1 MIFLV
6 SLESGMSLSPTNTH
20 GVFSI
25 FAQGQGHVPLPRVE
39 VVTFLRDKYKS
50 VMSTS
55 RQTNGTHGCLMS
67 PQKVRY
73 YLKVSSYLQERFCA
87 DLQTS
92 DITPGMST
100 NTFEIYQSLRTF
112 GSRKRVYL
120 I

>member
-1 MIFLV
+1 MIFA
-6 SLESGMSLSPTNTH
+6 E
-20 GVFSI
+20 
-25 FAQGQGHVPLPRVE
+25 GQGHVPLPRVK
-39 VVTFLRDKYKS
+39 VFTFLRDKYKS

-55 RQTNGTHGCLMS
+55 KQTNGAHGFLTS
-67 PQKVRY
+67 LQQVRY
-73 YLKVSSYLQERFCA
+73 HLKVASRERFSA

-92 DITPGMST
+92 GITPGMSM